1 MINICLRRIRGYQ
14 GGCAPRE
21 SGMPLFCNCKCSA
34 CHIWHAYEQEPEL
47 KKRIDP
53 WRMGA
58 FFELLNTSFS
68 HTFSWLSYWLWFD
81 CCLTN
86 YGGNIIYSQNS
97 GNWYVLHVR
106 AKCEKKV
113 ADLCSKHHLNCYLP
127 LSLEKKIYQRRKVEV
142 WKPLFPNYLF
152 AQFRPEQ
159 RIIILQSIKIVR
171 ILEVKD
177 RDKFINEIEQVRK
190 ALEVNPALYACP
202 AITVGTMVK
211 IISGS
216 FQGLE
221 GIVVQ
226 TNKCTRVV
234 LNVQMIGQ
242 GVSIEIDRNIIRIV

>member
-1 MINICLRRIRGYQ
+1 MK
-14 GGCAPRE
+14 E
-21 SGMPLFCNCKCSA
+21 
-34 CHIWHAYEQEPEL
+34 
-47 KKRIDP
+47 
-53 WRMGA
+53 
-58 FFELLNTSFS
+58 NT
-68 HTFSWLSYWLWFD
+68 
-81 CCLTN
+81 
-86 YGGNIIYSQNS
+86 IYNQDN
-97 GNWYVLHVR
+97 GNWHVLQVR
-106 AKCEKKV
+106 ARCEKKV
-113 ADLCSKHHLNCYLP
+113 AEFCSKHCLHCYLP
-127 LSLEKKIYQRRKVEV
+127 LSLEKKTYQRRKVEV